1 MDELNAKKFTADL
14 TKDLTCPFCQEIF
27 TSPKTLR
34 CMHSFCLKCLFQWS
48 RECQLNR
55 SHFACPIC
63 AMLLET
69 SEANLPKLPSMF
81 GFEPLLKL
89 HQAMT
94 LKQNKKS
101 QTQNQKLS
109 PKCAGCS
116 KRLVLVSFCCQCCGM
131 ICNECINAHK
141 TLKTILGDHKTI
153 ILNEFNQNHLD
164 TYLKNQVFCQEKTH
178 EDCRLVEFCQTCSK
192 VVCHKCIEGPHHKH
206 DRGTLQEGVVDVKAA
221 IKRDMQRVKPLMDG
235 YIQDKAVYKE
245 NVERLRGEI
254 QAAKK
259 KVHEVVQE
267 QIKAL
272 QDHEMT
278 MMIMLDEMLQKELTR
293 DEYEQNELNVNI
305 QQVSDAIAFS
315 IMMMVVVMMMII
327 MIVVIMMVV
336 MVMVM
341 MVMMMVVM
349 VHDDHMMM
357 LVLVILL

>member
-1 MDELNAKKFTADL
+1 MDELNARNFVAEI
-14 TKDLTCPFCQEIF
+14 TKELTCPFCKEIL

-34 CMHSFCLKCLFQWS
+34 CLHSFCLKCLSEWS

-63 AMLLET
+63 AMFIET
-69 SEANLPKLPSMF
+69 TETDLPKLPSLF

-94 LKQNKKS
+94 VKPNKRS
-101 QTQNQKLS
+101 QNQKLA
-109 PKCAGCS
+109 PKCTGCT

-131 ICNECINAHK
+131 ICSECVNAHK

-153 ILNEFNQNHLD
+153 MLNEFNQMHLD
-164 TYLKNQVFCQEKTH
+164 TYLKKQVFCQEKTH
-178 EDCRLVEFCQTCSK
+178 GDCRLVQFCQPCSK
-192 VVCHKCIEGPHHKH
+192 LICQKCIEGTHNKH
-206 DRGTLQEGVVDVKAA
+206 DRESLEEGAGNVKAA

-235 YIQDKAVYKE
+235 YIQDKAVFKD
-245 NVERLRGEI
+245 NVERLKDEV

-278 MMIMLDEMLQKELTR
+278 MMIELDEMLQKELTR
-293 DEYEQNELNVNI
+293 EEYEQNELNVNI
-305 QQVSDAIAFS
+305 QQVSCC
-315 IMMMVVVMMMII
+315 
-327 MIVVIMMVV
+327 
-336 MVMVM
+336 
-341 MVMMMVVM
+341 
-349 VHDDHMMM
+349 
-357 LVLVILL
+357 VLLF